1 MKKNQLL
8 YFLAGIISFTACTTL
23 SVDQP
28 SIEVLS
34 PEAATPT
41 PAAKPT
47 ATTTPSTPDADDQVW
62 LKMDELLV
70 YSHSNNLCMKDGDT
84 DPVFLMAA
92 DACEYAYQLFD
103 NAETIILLGWDADPT
118 YGCKSALSYST
129 RIWRVD
135 RQTGETTYLTSTYDA
150 AEKLGVESLPPL
162 WSFQQ
167 VPGSDAYVFDT
178 AEVIYGV
185 EHSEDLYLV
194 DKNGQLTIL
203 FEPGSGGVKYVL
215 SPDGQHIAYVA
226 RDDNDID
233 PDRPYWIGLIDAN
246 GANHRTKLITYDWI
260 ATGSEW
266 TVITRPVWRED
277 SDGFW
282 IAIPPPMR
290 PEEGLPN
297 IMTTWYVPVNGEPVQ
312 IGSFE
317 RPLDLISAATF
328 SPDGSSVAYVAN
340 FEGALHI
347 TQPDGSGDHVYFE
360 GEVHE
365 FGSWVDNTHFIFWTN
380 NLKKTYM
387 GGIGEEP
394 ILLDNQ
400 NEEPVPVPE
409 EGCAPYG
416 ETK

>member
-8 YFLAGIISFTACTTL
+8 YFLAGMISFTACTTL

-28 SIEVLS
+28 SVEVLS
-34 PEAATPT
+34 PAAETS
-41 PAAKPT
+41 KPT
-47 ATTTPSTPDADDQVW
+47 ATNTPSTSDVDDQVW
-62 LKMDELLV
+62 LNTDNLLV
-70 YSHSNNLCMKDGDT
+70 YSHSKNLCMKDGDT

-103 NAETIILLGWDADPT
+103 NAQTIILIGWDADPT
-118 YGCKSALSYST
+118 YGCESALSYST
-129 RIWRVD
+129 RIWQVD
-135 RQTGETTYLTSTYDA
+135 RQTGATTYLTSTYDA
-150 AEKLGVESLPPL
+150 AKELGIESLPPL

-178 AEVIYGV
+178 AELSHGAV
-185 EHSEDLYLV
+185 HNRDLYLV
-194 DKNGQLTIL
+194 DENRQLTIL
-203 FEPGSGGVKYVL
+203 FEPGSGGIKYVL
-215 SPDGQHIAYVA
+215 SPDGKHIAYVS

-233 PDRPYWIGLIDAN
+233 PDRPYWVGLIDTN

-282 IAIPPPMR
+282 IAIPPMNQPR
-290 PEEGLPN
+290 EELPN
-297 IMTTWYVPVNGEPVQ
+297 LMTTWYVPVDGEPIQ

-317 RPLDLISAATF
+317 RPWGIIHNATF
-328 SPDGSSVAYVAN
+328 SPDGKYVAYIT
-340 FEGALHI
+340 ERLEKHGLHI
-347 TQPDGSGDHVYFE
+347 MQSDGSDDYLYFE

-380 NLKKTYM
+380 NLEKTYM